1 MLRMLRCSIAAI
13 ACVWFIAV
21 NVLAAEPKTSM
32 TERGNLLFADDFA
45 QAPGKQWKI
54 GIGKWE
60 LVDGVLHG
68 SEQQADK
75 HGAVMRH
82 FMSFHNVV
90 IQYAFKLDGAAQTTL
105 SIDGAKGQHCC
116 RAIITPSSVAV
127 RKDMNADGPAMIL
140 DRCAT
145 EFKPGQ
151 WHTIVAEVLGK
162 EVLARLEGDVVAFGS
177 HESIDVKKTNF
188 FLTVSGASA
197 SFKDLRVWEGLPS
210 KSWETTKAK
219 LLESRAKTQPDGK

>member
-1 MLRMLRCSIAAI
+1 MLRMLSCGLAAI
-13 ACVWFIAV
+13 AGVCFLTL
-21 NVLAAEPKTSM
+21 NLLAAEPNTAM

-60 LVDGVLHG
+60 LVDGVLQG
-68 SEQQADK
+68 SEQKADK
-75 HGAVMRH
+75 HGAVIRH
-82 FMSFHNVV
+82 FMSFQNVV
-90 IQYAFKLDGAAQTTL
+90 IQYSFKLDGAAQTTL

-116 RAIITPSSVAV
+116 RAIVTPSSLAV

-145 EFKPGQ
+145 EVKPSQ
-151 WHTIVAEVLGK
+151 WHTIVVEVLGK
-162 EVLARLEGDVVAFGS
+162 EVLARLDGDVVAFGS

-197 SFKDLRVWEGLPS
+197 SFKDLRAWEGLPS
-210 KSWETTKAK
+210 KSWETTRAK
-219 LLESRAKTQPDGK
+219 LLESRVKTQPGGK